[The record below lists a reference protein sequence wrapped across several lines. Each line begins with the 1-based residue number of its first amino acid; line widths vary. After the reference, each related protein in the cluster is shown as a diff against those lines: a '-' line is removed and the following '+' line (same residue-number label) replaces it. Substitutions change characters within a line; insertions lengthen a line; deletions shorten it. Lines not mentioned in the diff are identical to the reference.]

1 MHSKSL
7 FLNIINYFTELDT
20 LEQGPESGDEDSA
33 SDSDNADPDPVEH
46 DEEQQHPG
54 NSQRG
59 VTLV

>member
-1 MHSKSL
+1 M
-7 FLNIINYFTELDT
+7 DT